1 MVLRTTFFLLFLG
14 ILHITF
20 FHDFLLSLSE
30 TFRSV
35 KNFILAFLKR
45 SEAWKTSFWPFWNVQ
60 KREKLLFGLSEMFR
74 SVKNFILAFLKC
86 SGAWKISFW
95 SFWNVQKHEKLHF
108 GLSETFRSMKNL
120 HLVFLKCS
128 EAWKIKVWF
137 IFLREIA
144 CFLCGVVHDLWFLLF
159 KGFQLLAKI
168 MILLIKKKQ
177 SFAFLMY
184 NLIFW

>member
-1 MVLRTTFFLLFLG
+1 MVLCTTFFLLFLS

-20 FHDFLLSLSE
+20 FYHLSFKPFWNVQKREKLYFGLSE

-35 KNFILAFLKR
+35 KNFILVFLKR
-45 SEAWKTSFWPFWNVQ
+45 SEAWKISIWP
-60 KREKLLFGLSEMFR
+60 
-74 SVKNFILAFLKC
+74 
-86 SGAWKISFW
+86 
-95 SFWNVQKHEKLHF
+95 FWNVQKHEKLHF
-108 GLSETFRSMKNL
+108 GLSEMFRSTKNFIL
-120 HLVFLKCS
+120 AFLKCS
-128 EAWKIKVWF
+128 EAWKISVWF

-144 CFLCGVVHDLWFLLF
+144 CFLCGVIHDLWFLLF

-168 MILLIKKKQ
+168 MNLLIKKKQ

>member
-1 MVLRTTFFLLFLG
+1 M
-14 ILHITF
+14 
-20 FHDFLLSLSE
+20 
-30 TFRSV
+30 FRSM
-35 KNFILAFLKR
+35 KNFILAFLKC

-60 KREKLLFGLSEMFR
+60 KRKKPPFGVSETFI
-74 SVKNFILAFLKC
+74 SVKNFILVFLKC
-86 SGAWKISFW
+86 SEAWKTSFW
-95 SFWNVQKHEKLHF
+95 SFWNVQKHEKLHL
-108 GLSETFRSMKNL
+108 GLSEMFRSMKNFI
-120 HLVFLKCS
+120 LVFLKRS

-159 KGFQLLAKI
+159 KGYQLLAKI
-168 MILLIKKKQ
+168 MNLLIKKKQ